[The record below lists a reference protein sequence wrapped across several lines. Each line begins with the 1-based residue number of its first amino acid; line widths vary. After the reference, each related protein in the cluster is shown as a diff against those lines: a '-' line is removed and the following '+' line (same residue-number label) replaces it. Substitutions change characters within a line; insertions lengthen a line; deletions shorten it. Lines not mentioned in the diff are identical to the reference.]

1 MFEAW
6 AELSRKVADNLKA
19 LDRLVLARVV
29 LAGIWFYRV
38 FLSWLF
44 RGTCRFV
51 PSCSAYSAEAVERYG
66 AIQGIWKTVRRLG
79 RCHPFSP
86 GGFDPVP

>member
-1 MFEAW
+1 MFEGW
-6 AELSRKVADNLKA
+6 AELWRKAAAILEA

-29 LAGIWFYRV
+29 LAGIWLYRLS
-38 FLSWLF
+38 LSWLF

-51 PSCSAYSAEAVERYG
+51 PSCSAYSAEAVARYG
-66 AIQGIWKTVRRLG
+66 AIQGIWMTVRRLG

>member
-1 MFEAW
+1 MFEGW
-6 AELSRKVADNLKA
+6 AEPSRKAGASLKA
-19 LDRLVLARVV
+19 LDRLVLARVL
-29 LAGIWFYRV
+29 LAGIWLYRV
-38 FLSWLF
+38 LLSWLF

-51 PSCSAYSAEAVERYG
+51 PSCSAYSAEAVARHG
-66 AIQGIWKTVRRLG
+66 AVRGIWMTIRRLG